1 MNAPDFQ
8 NLQNLQNS
16 HNSQNL
22 PSPRKTVVMVVDDA
36 IDSIRMISDAL
47 DGAGMTVLVALE
59 GNQALTISKNITPD
73 IVLMD
78 AIMPNMDGFE
88 TCRQLKQNPE
98 FIDTPIIFMTGLSDT
113 EHVVMGLNS
122 GGVDYVT
129 KPINTTEVLARMQVH
144 LTNARMARS
153 ARQALD
159 TAGQNLF
166 AVEKNGDILWA
177 TPQVHHRLTD
187 GDANHQ
193 LKLSEHLR
201 EWLAHN
207 PEHGHNLT
215 LDFLSAPHSVEF
227 LTLVDNREYLLR
239 LHEVQQSSTAT
250 AALRERFGLTGR
262 ESDVLLWI
270 ANGKTNREIGQ
281 ILDMSPRTVNK
292 HLEQV
297 FRKLGVENRT
307 SAAALAIKCLAR

>member
-1 MNAPDFQ
+1 MSAP
-8 NLQNLQNS
+8 NLRDT
-16 HNSQNL
+16 
-22 PSPRKTVVMVVDDA
+22 RKTVVMVVDDA

-47 DGAGMTVLVALE
+47 ENAGMTVLVALE
-59 GNQALTISKNITPD
+59 GNQALTISQNITPD

-88 TCRQLKQNPE
+88 TCQQLKQNPD

-129 KPINTTEVLARMQVH
+129 KPINTTELLARMQVH
-144 LTNARMARS
+144 LANARMARS

-166 AVEKNGDILWA
+166 AVEQSGDILWA
-177 TPQVHHRLTD
+177 TPQVHHRLTFRD
-187 GDANHQ
+187 TDHQHQ
-193 LKLSEHLR
+193 LSQRLK
-201 EWLAHN
+201 EWLSHN
-207 PEHGHNLT
+207 PENGHSLT
-215 LDFLSAPHSVEF
+215 LDFLPEPHSVEF
-227 LTLVDNREYLLR
+227 LSLVNSREYLLR
-239 LHEVQQSSTAT
+239 LHEVQHPSIAT
-250 AALRERFGLTGR
+250 AALREKFGLTGR

-270 ANGKTNREIGQ
+270 GNGKTNREIGQ

-307 SAAALAIKCLAR
+307 SAAALAIKCLARG

>member
-1 MNAPDFQ
+1 MNAPDSFNAQ
-8 NLQNLQNS
+8 NL
-16 HNSQNL
+16 HNT
-22 PSPRKTVVMVVDDA
+22 RKTVVMVVDDA

-47 DGAGMTVLVALE
+47 ETAGMTVLVALE
-59 GNQALTISKNITPD
+59 GNQALTISQNITPD

-88 TCRQLKQNPE
+88 TCRQLKQNPQ

-129 KPINTTEVLARMQVH
+129 KPINTAEVLARMQVH
-144 LTNARMARS
+144 LTNARMTRS
-153 ARQALD
+153 ARRALD

-166 AVEKNGDILWA
+166 AVDHKGDILWA
-177 TPQVHHRLTD
+177 TPQVHERLTS
-187 GDANHQ
+187 GDAGHQ
-193 LKLSEHLR
+193 KQLGHCLKG
-201 EWLAHN
+201 WLAHK
-207 PEHGHNLT
+207 PEIGHSLT
-215 LDFLSAPHSVEF
+215 LDFLPVPHSLEF
-227 LTLVDNREYLLR
+227 LTLVDNREFLLR
-239 LHEVQQSSTAT
+239 LHEVQQPSTAT
-250 AALRERFGLTGR
+250 AALREKFSLTGR

-307 SAAALAIKCLAR
+307 SAAALAIRYLAR

>member
-1 MNAPDFQ
+1 MGIPDTQ
-8 NLQNLQNS
+8 
-16 HNSQNL
+16 
-22 PSPRKTVVMVVDDA
+22 KTVVMVVDDA
-36 IDSIRMISDAL
+36 MDSVRMINDAL
-47 DGAGMTVLVALE
+47 EDAGMTVLVALE
-59 GNQALTISKNITPD
+59 GSQALTISRNITPD

-88 TCRQLKQNPE
+88 TCRQLKQNPN

-129 KPINTTEVLARMQVH
+129 KPINTTELLARMQVH

-153 ARQALD
+153 ARAALD

-166 AVEKNGDILWA
+166 AVDREGEILWA
-177 TPQVHHRLTD
+177 TPQVHQRLKAGDEHHRSQFRQRLT
-187 GDANHQ
+187 
-193 LKLSEHLR
+193 
-201 EWLAHN
+201 EWLGRA
-207 PEHGHNLT
+207 PEKGHSLV
-215 LDFLSAPHSVEF
+215 LDFLPEPHSVEF

-239 LHEVQQSSTAT
+239 LHEVQQPSVAAS
-250 AALRERFGLTGR
+250 ALRDRFGLTGR

-281 ILDMSPRTVNK
+281 ILDVSPRTVNK

-307 SAAALAIKCLAR
+307 SAAAAAIKCLARA

>member
-1 MNAPDFQ
+1 MNAPD
-8 NLQNLQNS
+8 
-16 HNSQNL
+16 
-22 PSPRKTVVMVVDDA
+22 PKRTVVMVVDDA

-47 DGAGMTVLVALE
+47 EGAGMTVLVALE
-59 GNQALTISKNITPD
+59 GNQALTISQNITPD

-98 FIDTPIIFMTGLSDT
+98 FLDTPIIFMTGLSDT

-166 AVEKNGDILWA
+166 AVGRDGDILWA
-177 TPQVHHRLTD
+177 TPQVHQRLTA
-187 GDANHQ
+187 GETSHQ
-193 LKLSEHLR
+193 NELGQRLKT
-201 EWLAHN
+201 WLGHS
-207 PEHGHNLT
+207 PENGHSLT
-215 LDFLSAPHSVEF
+215 LDFLPEPHSVEF

-239 LHEVQQSSTAT
+239 LHEVQQPTAAT
-250 AALRERFGLTGR
+250 AALREKFSLTGR

-307 SAAALAIKCLAR
+307 SAAAAAIRCLARG

>member
-1 MNAPDFQ
+1 MNAPD
-8 NLQNLQNS
+8 
-16 HNSQNL
+16 
-22 PSPRKTVVMVVDDA
+22 PKRTVVMVVDDA

-47 DGAGMTVLVALE
+47 EGAGMTVLVALE
-59 GNQALTISKNITPD
+59 GNQALTISQNITPD

-98 FIDTPIIFMTGLSDT
+98 FLDTPIIFMTGLSDT

-166 AVEKNGDILWA
+166 AVGRDGDILWA
-177 TPQVHHRLTD
+177 TPQVHQRLTA
-187 GDANHQ
+187 GETSHQ
-193 LKLSEHLR
+193 NELGQRLKT
-201 EWLAHN
+201 WLGHS
-207 PEHGHNLT
+207 PENGHSLA
-215 LDFLSAPHSVEF
+215 LDFLPEPHSVEF

-239 LHEVQQSSTAT
+239 LHEVQQPTAAT
-250 AALRERFGLTGR
+250 AALREKFSLTGR

-307 SAAALAIKCLAR
+307 SAAAAAIRCLARG

>member
-1 MNAPDFQ
+1 
-8 NLQNLQNS
+8 
-16 HNSQNL
+16 
-22 PSPRKTVVMVVDDA
+22 VVDDA

-47 DGAGMTVLVALE
+47 ETAGMTVLVALE
-59 GNQALTISKNITPD
+59 GNQALTISRNIIPD

-122 GGVDYVT
+122 GGVDYIT
-129 KPINTTEVLARMQVH
+129 KPINTAEVLTRMRVH

-166 AVEKNGDILWA
+166 AVDRNGSILWA
-177 TPQVHHRLTD
+177 TPQVHQRLTA
-187 GDANHQ
+187 GDTNHQ
-193 LKLSEHLR
+193 LQLAQNLM
-201 EWLAHN
+201 EWLARN
-207 PEHGHNLT
+207 PENGHSLT
-215 LDFLSAPHSVEF
+215 LDFLPEPHSVEF
-227 LTLVDNREYLLR
+227 LTLVDNREHLLR
-239 LHEVQQSSTAT
+239 LHEIQQSGTAT
-250 AALRERFGLTGR
+250 AVLRERFGLTGR

-270 ANGKTNREIGQ
+270 AKGKTNREIGQ

-297 FRKLGVENRT
+297 FRKLSVENRT
-307 SAAALAIKCLAR
+307 SAAALAIRCLARI

>member
-1 MNAPDFQ
+1 MNTPDS
-8 NLQNLQNS
+8 LNS
-16 HNSQNL
+16 PNSLN
-22 PSPRKTVVMVVDDA
+22 PRKIVVMVVDDA

-47 DGAGMTVLVALE
+47 ETAGMTVLVALE
-59 GNQALTISKNITPD
+59 GNQALTISRNITPD

-98 FIDTPIIFMTGLSDT
+98 FMDTPIIFMTGLSDT

-122 GGVDYVT
+122 GGVDYIT
-129 KPINTTEVLARMQVH
+129 KPIITAEVLTRMKVH

-153 ARQALD
+153 ARHALD

-166 AVEKNGDILWA
+166 AVDRNGSILWA
-177 TPQVHHRLTD
+177 TPQVHQRLTA
-187 GDANHQ
+187 GDTNHQ
-193 LKLSEHLR
+193 LQLAQNLK
-201 EWLAHN
+201 EWLVRN
-207 PEHGHNLT
+207 PENGHSLT
-215 LDFLSAPHSVEF
+215 LDFLPEPHSVEF
-227 LTLVDNREYLLR
+227 LTLVDNREHLLR
-239 LHEVQQSSTAT
+239 LHEVQQSGTAT
-250 AALRERFGLTGR
+250 AVLRERFGLTGR

-270 ANGKTNREIGQ
+270 AKGKTNREIGQ

-297 FRKLGVENRT
+297 FRKLSVENRT
-307 SAAALAIKCLAR
+307 SAAALAIRCLARI

>member
-1 MNAPDFQ
+1 
-8 NLQNLQNS
+8 
-16 HNSQNL
+16 
-22 PSPRKTVVMVVDDA
+22 MVVDDA

-47 DGAGMTVLVALE
+47 EGAGMTVLVALE
-59 GNQALTISKNITPD
+59 GNQALTISQNITPD

-88 TCRQLKQNPE
+88 TCRQLKQNPD

-129 KPINTTEVLARMQVH
+129 KPINTTELLARMQVH

-166 AVEKNGDILWA
+166 AVDHQGQILWA
-177 TPQVHHRLTD
+177 TPQVHQRLTA
-187 GDANHQ
+187 GQQQAQ
-193 LKLSEHLR
+193 FKEKLE
-201 EWLAHN
+201 EWLGRK
-207 PEHGHNLT
+207 PENGHSLT
-215 LDFLSAPHSVEF
+215 LDFLPEPHSVEF

-239 LHEVQQSSTAT
+239 LHEVQQASAAT
-250 AALRERFGLTGR
+250 DALRERFSLTGR

-281 ILDMSPRTVNK
+281 ILEMSPRTVNK

-307 SAAALAIKCLAR
+307 SAAAAAIKCLARG

>member
-1 MNAPDFQ
+1 
-8 NLQNLQNS
+8 
-16 HNSQNL
+16 
-22 PSPRKTVVMVVDDA
+22 
-36 IDSIRMISDAL
+36 
-47 DGAGMTVLVALE
+47 
-59 GNQALTISKNITPD
+59 
-73 IVLMD
+73 
-78 AIMPNMDGFE
+78 
-88 TCRQLKQNPE
+88 
-98 FIDTPIIFMTGLSDT
+98 
-113 EHVVMGLNS
+113 
-122 GGVDYVT
+122 VT